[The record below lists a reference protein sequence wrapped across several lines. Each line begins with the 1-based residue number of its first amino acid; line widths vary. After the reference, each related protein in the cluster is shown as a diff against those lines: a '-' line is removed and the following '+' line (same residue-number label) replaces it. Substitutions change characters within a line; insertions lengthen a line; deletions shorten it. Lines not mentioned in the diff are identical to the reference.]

1 MNTTAKLL
9 GLCPL
14 YKGLRLRLTAKLLGK
29 ENVVHDSVGT
39 VGDIWL
45 HERDQRS
52 DVDWQV
58 PAHGVPIAALRICK
72 LSQKQF

>member
-1 MNTTAKLL
+1 MNTTGKLL
-9 GLCPL
+9 GFCPL
-14 YKGLRLRLTAKLLGK
+14 YEGMRLRLTAKLLGK

-58 PAHGVPIAALRICK
+58 LEHGVLIAALRICK
-72 LSQKQF
+72 LSQK